1 MFISYNVTYLGKF
14 THKGDEKQGN
24 NNTRALSTNCLL
36 RVQEDRQPK
45 KKEVKKRID
54 KKELM

>member
-1 MFISYNVTYLGKF
+1 MNAF
-14 THKGDEKQGN
+14 DN
-24 NNTRALSTNCLL
+24 NNNKNVFFGCKNI
-36 RVQEDRQPK
+36 DRQQK